1 MLWELVHVFIEH
13 NERTVHD
20 TGAASFVRLPLTADR
35 GQQEQAHDR
44 QLGRPTNGAGELK
57 AGRERGLGRDALV
70 GKAVGLCPLAFD
82 QAGQRPPTAPD
93 AGQHIVGATDASFGR
108 GPSDRDTLYVA
119 TDGGA
124 FTAGPKARGQLI
136 ALQPYN

>member
-1 MLWELVHVFIEH
+1 MFVTVSDATLLMKYTLGKDGRFGPPAQVARGIPGDDFAIGHDGSLFITTHPYNTLVRI
-13 NERTVHD
+13 TPD
-20 TGAASFVRLPLTADR
+20 
-35 GQQEQAHDR
+35 
-44 QLGRPTNGAGELK
+44 GRRSIVAE
-57 AGRERGLGRDALV
+57 
-70 GKAVGLCPLAFD
+70 
-82 QAGQRPPTAPD
+82 